1 MKLAEKLAEKAFE
14 VLKENGVLIT
24 AADFQGKNVTKMQL
38 YFIDDEN
45 AVASDII
52 KKVELLESGVEDIFV
67 LNVNAASERE
77 LIQRVGICDI
87 EDELY
92 IKADPE
98 SEEAGDDFG
107 VALPSVAYLES
118 IEILSQKKM

>member
-14 VLKENGVLIT
+14 VLKEDGVLIT
-24 AADFQGKNVTKMQL
+24 AADFQGNNVTKLQL

-45 AVASDII
+45 TVASDII
-52 KKVELLESGVEDIFV
+52 KKAELLESGVEDIFV

-98 SEEAGDDFG
+98 SEVPGDDFG
-107 VALPSVAYLES
+107 VTLPSVAYLES
-118 IEILSQKKM
+118 IEILSLKKM

>member
-14 VLKENGVLIT
+14 VLNEDGVLIT

-45 AVASDII
+45 TVASDII

-118 IEILSQKKM
+118 IEILSQKK

>member
-14 VLKENGVLIT
+14 VLKEDGVLIT

-67 LNVNAASERE
+67 LNVNASSERE

-98 SEEAGDDFG
+98 SEETGDDFG
-107 VALPSVAYLES
+107 VVLPSVAYMES
-118 IEILSQKKM
+118 IEILSQKK

>member
-1 MKLAEKLAEKAFE
+1 MRLAEKLAEKAFE
-14 VLKENGVLIT
+14 ELKEDGVIIT
-24 AADFQGKNVTKMQL
+24 AADFQDGVVTKMQL
-38 YFIDDEN
+38 YFLDDEN

-52 KKVELLESGVEDIFV
+52 KKIELLESGVENIFV
-67 LNVNAASERE
+67 LNINAGSERE
-77 LIQRVGICDI
+77 LVKRVGICDI

-98 SEEAGDDFG
+98 SEEKGDDFG

-118 IEILSQKKM
+118 IELLSRKKI